1 MCKIR
6 FLFLLR
12 VFSAALY
19 SGPAD
24 AVQGYS
30 TTTNTAV
37 SDGST
42 QQGQRFVLM
51 EKASELR
58 FLTGKTKVG
67 ADTLLTQGNNLQDLF
82 SAVRAVLKWEH
93 TFSDESNFDG
103 GFGPHYLTNQT
114 TKEAHVAAIGY
125 LRYFRK
131 VPRLLDWS
139 IVLSHDY
146 AYIDG
151 FHPGAIKRYSRIT
164 TLNPWF
170 NFHLGERLR
179 TQLSSNIKIINDG
192 NVKTDPELVTTYALI
207 KNKNTLWL
215 GAGAQQIAFSQQ
227 TPDYW
232 SPTRIVNFG
241 PRLELDWHFTQFL
254 KSNLRFS
261 GNRSYDEGPKAW
273 GHSYYSYLDLQYFRI
288 HHWKI
293 ALAYERIETQVNHS
307 IWFMNQLSLNAE
319 ALF

>member
-1 MCKIR
+1 MI
-6 FLFLLR
+6 FLLT
-12 VFSAALY
+12 VLWTIPY
-19 SGPAD
+19 SGGAK
-24 AVQGYS
+24 AAQGYS

-67 ADTLLTQGNNLQDLF
+67 ADALLTQGNNLQDLF

-103 GFGPHYLTNQT
+103 GFGPHYLTNHT
-114 TKEAHVAAIGY
+114 TKKAYVIPVGY
-125 LRYFRK
+125 LRYFNK
-131 VPRLLDWS
+131 VPHVLDWS
-139 IVLSHDY
+139 MFASHDY

-151 FHPGAIKRYSRIT
+151 FHPGAVTKYYRIT
-164 TLNPWF
+164 TINPWL
-170 NFHLGERLR
+170 NFHLSNRSR
-179 TQLSSNIKIINDG
+179 ATLSSNIKIVNDG
-192 NVKTDPELVTTYALI
+192 NIKTDPELVTSYALI

-215 GAGAQQIAFSQQ
+215 GAGAQRIAFSQQ

-232 SPTRIVNFG
+232 SPTQIVNFG
-241 PRLELDWHFTQFL
+241 PRIEFDWHFTQFL

-273 GHSYYSYLDLQYFRI
+273 GHSYYSYVNLKYNRI
-288 HHWKI
+288 HQWTI
-293 ALAYERIETQVNHS
+293 SLAFERIETQVNHS